1 MYATIS
7 MFFVFIYAL
16 WCPLR
21 GFHCQ
26 MIFVSFNSNTMS
38 VTNGVETASPSG
50 ALELTPGY

>member
-1 MYATIS
+1 MYTTIS

-21 GFHCQ
+21 GFPCQ
-26 MIFVSFNSNTMS
+26 MIFVSLNSNTMS
-38 VTNGVETASPSG
+38 VTNGVETTSPSG